1 MNWHVFEYAGPTA
14 LAWAALLTSAAV
26 LIVLVALFAWLVWR
40 GARKGVSLRGR
51 LVCLGLP
58 VSCVVAYLVAW
69 LWAGPHLDHA
79 WLYLQQDAR
88 RRASTYAALTFA
100 TAFLPPLGETG
111 RGAFVH
117 LATRDAGFAKGRPI
131 SVEKVGGHEIA
142 RYMDEDYPGGVT
154 TLDGR
159 PVDTGFR
166 FRATR
171 RLPALI
177 ALAEMP
183 TARTVRVTGA
193 EAAFCTNA
201 FAEAGVKILSS
212 SDGKSPADI
221 VFVAPLPDWTAGSDL
236 PDAAGWRRL
245 AASLA
250 KGGTVA
256 LRLDGRLLSCARLKA
271 ILADFRAAFAH
282 YRMWCV
288 GRKDYVVTAGGNV
301 LSDELLDL
309 FARSEAFAA
318 FVAVDVYGPAELFA
332 CYMGTD
338 GEIEPGL
345 LDMPALS
352 HAAATWEAPQL
363 AFASPPTNHLAE
375 IRAAGLTPYYVPP
388 MNWFLRGTTEPTVWS
403 ALTNQLFV
411 AQGARRE
418 ILLGFDEADRGASTN
433 AIDRWA
439 TAAKAN
445 PRDPL
450 LGNLADSL
458 DLEARRFLRLGNVNG
473 ALRCYENRLLIRPK
487 DVAAVHNFGVCLKK
501 AGHWG
506 VAARVFTKAV
516 KMDPLTDEHRYEM
529 IETCAAS
536 GLEDVATRQLEVLMK
551 RHPDDPA
558 LKLRTARLLASNS
571 NKARDTARAIALA
584 EEAVGQ
590 TGWKDSAYVQG
601 LADVYIAAGRTVMGL
616 GLKKKMRTMRFER

>member
-14 LAWAALLTSAAV
+14 LAWAALLTSAIAFV
-26 LIVLVALFAWLVWR
+26 VIAALFGWLVWR
-40 GARKGVSLRGR
+40 GVRNGASLRCR
-51 LVCLGLP
+51 ILCLGVP
-58 VSCVVAYLVAW
+58 CVCVVAYFVAW
-69 LWAGPHLDHA
+69 LWAGPRLDHA
-79 WLYLQQDAR
+79 WLYLQQDAG
-88 RRASTYAALTFA
+88 RRASTYVGLTFA

-111 RGAFVH
+111 RDAFVH
-117 LATRDAGFAKGRPI
+117 LATRDTGFAKGKPV
-131 SVEKVGGHEIA
+131 SVRKKNGRVVA
-142 RYMDEDYPGGVT
+142 RYEDEDYPGGVM

-159 PVDTGFR
+159 PIDTGFR

-183 TARTVRVTGA
+183 TARTVRAVGT
-193 EAAFCTNA
+193 EAAFCTNV
-201 FAEAGVKILSS
+201 FAEAGVKVLTEA
-212 SDGKSPADI
+212 DRKTPADI
-221 VFVAPLPDWTAGSDL
+221 VFVTPLPDWIVGSDL
-236 PDAAGWRRL
+236 PAADGWKRL
-245 AASLA
+245 AVGLA
-250 KGGTVA
+250 KGGIVA
-256 LRLDGRLLSCARLKA
+256 LRLDGRLLSRARLKA
-271 ILADFRAAFAH
+271 ILADFRAAFTH

-301 LSDELLDL
+301 LADEVLDL
-309 FARSEAFAA
+309 FSKPEAFAA
-318 FVAVDVYGPAELFA
+318 FVAADVYVPAELFA

-338 GEIEPGL
+338 NEIEPGL
-345 LDMPALS
+345 LDLPTLS
-352 HAAATWEAPQL
+352 HFAAAWGAPQL
-363 AFASPPTNHLAE
+363 AFVSPPTNHLAE
-375 IRAAGLTPYYVPP
+375 VRASALTPYYIPP
-388 MNWFLRGTTEPTVWS
+388 MDWFLRGTAAPAIWS
-403 ALTNQLFV
+403 TLTNRLAAV
-411 AQGARRE
+411 QGARRE
-418 ILLGFDEADRGASTN
+418 ILLGFDAADSGASTN

-439 TAAKAN
+439 TAAKVN

-458 DLEARRFLRLGNVNG
+458 DLEARRFLRLGNING

-501 AGHWG
+501 AGHWA

-516 KMDPLTDEHRYEM
+516 TMDPLTDEHRYEM
-529 IETCAAS
+529 VETCAAS

-558 LKLRTARLLASNS
+558 LKLRTARLLASES
-571 NKARDTARAIALA
+571 NKARDTTRAIVLA

-590 TGWKDSAYVQG
+590 TGWKDRAYVMG
-601 LADVYIAAGRTVMGL
+601 LADVYIAAGRTVMGM

>member
-1 MNWHVFEYAGPTA
+1 MNWAVFEYAGPTA
-14 LAWAALLTSAAV
+14 LAWAALLTSAV
-26 LIVLVALFAWLVWR
+26 VFLSLVALFAWLVWR
-40 GARKGVSLRGR
+40 GARKGVSLRSR
-51 LVCLGLP
+51 LVCFGIP

-79 WLYLQQDAR
+79 WLYLQQDAG
-88 RRASTYAALTFA
+88 RRASTYTALTFA
-100 TAFLPPLGETG
+100 SAVLPPLGETG
-111 RGAFVH
+111 RDAFVH
-117 LATRDAGFAKGRPI
+117 LATRDAGFAKGKPV
-131 SVEKVGGHEIA
+131 SVEKLDGREVA
-142 RYMDEDYPGGVT
+142 RYVDEDYPGGVT

-183 TARTVRVTGA
+183 TARTVRMAGA
-193 EAAFCTNA
+193 EAAFCTNV
-201 FAEAGVKILSS
+201 FAEAGVKVLPGF
-212 SDGKSPADI
+212 DGNAPADI

-236 PDAAGWRRL
+236 PDAAGWKRL
-245 AASLA
+245 AGGLA
-250 KGGTVA
+250 KGGVVA
-256 LRLDGRLLSCARLKA
+256 LRLDGRLLSRARLKG
-271 ILADFRAAFAH
+271 ILADFRAAFTR

-288 GRKDYVVTAGGNV
+288 GRQDYVVTAGGNV
-301 LSDELLDL
+301 LADELLDL
-309 FARSEAFAA
+309 FSRPETFAA
-318 FVAVDVYGPAELFA
+318 FVATDVYSPADLFA

-338 GEIEPGL
+338 EEIEPGL
-345 LDMPALS
+345 LDVPALS
-352 HAAATWEAPQL
+352 HGVAAWKAPRL
-363 AFASPPTNHLAE
+363 AFAQPPTNHLAE
-375 IRAAGLTPYYVPP
+375 VRAAGLTPYYVPP
-388 MNWFLRGTTEPTVWS
+388 MDWFLRGTAESAVWS
-403 ALTNQLFV
+403 SLTNQLLV
-411 AQGARRE
+411 VQSARRE

-439 TAAKAN
+439 TAAKVN

-458 DLEARRFLRLGNVNG
+458 DLEARRFLRLGNING

-529 IETCAAS
+529 VETCAAS

-551 RHPDDPA
+551 RHPDDPS
-558 LKLRTARLLASNS
+558 LKLRTARLLASNA
-571 NKARDTARAIALA
+571 NKARDTTRAIALA
-584 EEAVGQ
+584 EEAAVL
-590 TGWKDSAYVQG
+590 TGWKDRAYVQG

-616 GLKKKMRTMRFER
+616 GLKKKIRTMRFER

>member
-1 MNWHVFEYAGPTA
+1 MNWNVFEYAGPTA
-14 LAWAALLTSAAV
+14 LAWAALLTSVMAF
-26 LIVLVALFAWLVWR
+26 IVLVALFGWLVWR
-40 GARKGVSLRGR
+40 GVRKGVSLRGR
-51 LVCLGLP
+51 LVCLGMP
-58 VSCVVAYLVAW
+58 IACAAAYLVAW
-69 LWAGPHLDHA
+69 LWVGPHLDRA
-79 WLYLQQDAR
+79 WRHLQQDAGR
-88 RRASTYAALTFA
+88 RVSTYAALTFA

-117 LATRDAGFAKGRPI
+117 LATRDTGFAKGKPVA
-131 SVEKVGGHEIA
+131 VEKVDGREVA
-142 RYMDEDYPGGVT
+142 RYVDEDYPGGVT

-183 TARTVRVTGA
+183 TARTVRMAGV
-193 EAAFCTNA
+193 EAAFCTNV
-201 FAEAGVKILSS
+201 FVEAGVKVLPAA
-212 SDGKSPADI
+212 DGKSPADV
-221 VFVAPLPDWTAGSDL
+221 VFVAPLPDWMTGGDL
-236 PDAAGWRRL
+236 PDVGGWKHF
-245 AASLA
+245 AEGLA
-250 KGGTVA
+250 KGGVVA
-256 LRLDGRLLSCARLKA
+256 LRLDGRLLSRARLKG
-271 ILADFRAAFAH
+271 ILADFRAAFSH

-288 GRKDYVVTAGGNV
+288 GRQDYVVTAGGKV
-301 LSDELLDL
+301 LADELLDL
-309 FARSEAFAA
+309 FARPETFGAFA
-318 FVAVDVYGPAELFA
+318 VADVYSPTELFA

-338 GEIEPGL
+338 AEIEPGL

-352 HAAATWEAPQL
+352 HAVATWEAPQL

-375 IRAAGLTPYYVPP
+375 VRAAELTPYYVPP
-388 MNWFLRGTTEPTVWS
+388 MDWLLRGTTDPAVWA
-403 ALTNQLFV
+403 ALTNQLLV

-433 AIDRWA
+433 AIDHWA

-529 IETCAAS
+529 VETCAAS

-551 RHPDDPA
+551 RHPDDPT
-558 LKLRTARLLASNS
+558 LKLRAARLLASSS
-571 NKARDTARAIALA
+571 NKARDTTRAIALA
-584 EEAVGQ
+584 EEAVTL
-590 TGWKDSAYVQG
+590 TGWKDSACVLG